1 MQLTF
6 SQVWIVHR
14 VTRPL
19 RGSVSC
25 DSGWSVPVPCVSIQL
40 TLSQVWT
47 EPCVSIQLTLSQ
59 VWTLVVPLQACQR
72 QARFVWLQPESPT
85 RIAVRTREV
94 RKVLSASRKRSHGT
108 HAAAWQRFDERH
120 NTRPARKLAAT
131 PNARLCHT
139 EPGARARR
147 DARPQLDHDLCCVHD
162 GSRSRSVFNRTCSDV
177 AMTSHTRSRSR
188 CYQLPR
194 SSRGTRGYFAA

>member
-1 MQLTF
+1 MLEGSKTPGGAG
-6 SQVWIVHR
+6 
-14 VTRPL
+14 TRTGHMGQKRNLEMKRFTVREGTNTRTHATPL
-19 RGSVSC
+19 PAG
-25 DSGWSVPVPCVSIQL
+25 GEQA
-40 TLSQVWT
+40 T
-47 EPCVSIQLTLSQ
+47 EGV
-59 VWTLVVPLQACQR
+59 A
-72 QARFVWLQPESPT
+72 FSPT
-85 RIAVRTREV
+85 RIAERTREV
-94 RKVLSASRKRSHGT
+94 ARKLSTSRKRPHGT

-120 NTRPARKLAAT
+120 HSRPDRKLAAT

>member
-25 DSGWSVPVPCVSIQL
+25 GSGWSVPVPCVSIQL

-194 SSRGTRGYFAA
+194 SSRGTRG